1 MHKDLQAATEAL
13 DALAKSVLALWDT
26 RLLRE
31 GWNAWN
37 VAALTRDDLAAI
49 PNDLAE
55 NLRSANLDDVP
66 QAMLPSIQSI
76 PRKLN
81 YLTQDTVPHMFNGN
95 APGAVPVYTST
106 LAGIAAVL
114 EPLTDW
120 RRFPD
125 HKMMPAALART
136 LRAMQARLSAMAPEM
151 DRVQDQVSR
160 IQQASE
166 AADQLPTDLEELK
179 NARKTIAAL
188 STQSAEL
195 RGKIDELHKAAEKAK
210 KEASEFRDEAEKL
223 VKQCGEAY
231 RITTST
237 GLAAAFDH
245 RARSLTR
252 SVWAWV
258 ILLIGA
264 LGAAVYL
271 GALRVQLLS
280 SELALQQPRT
290 NAIVLH
296 SLLAVFSVAA
306 PVWLAW
312 LATKQIGQRFRLSE
326 DYAYKSSVAKAYE
339 GYRREAARIDKDLE
353 TRLLGSAITRLEEA
367 PLRLVEL
374 ESHGTPWHEMLNSPA
389 FAKIIDAVPDL
400 PERLRAVIN
409 DTLEKAKSV
418 VPKPGEKK

>member
-1 MHKDLQAATEAL
+1 MHKDLQAATDALEAL
-13 DALAKSVLALWDT
+13 A
-26 RLLRE
+26 
-31 GWNAWN
+31 NN
-37 VAALTRDDLAAI
+37 VAAQFDQRVLREAWPQWNMPAVTRIDLAAI
-49 PNDLAE
+49 PKALAAQ
-55 NLRSANLDDVP
+55 LRAADPDKIPDV
-66 QAMLPSIQSI
+66 MLPSIQAI
-76 PRKLN
+76 PKKLSL
-81 YLTQDTVPHMFNGN
+81 LTQDLQYIFNGN
-95 APGAVPVYTST
+95 APTAVPVYTST

-120 RRFPD
+120 QRFPD
-125 HKMMPAALART
+125 SKMMPAALSRS
-136 LRAMQARLSAMAPEM
+136 LRAMQARLSAMVPEM
-151 DRVQDQVSR
+151 EKLDGQVSR
-160 IQQASE
+160 IQQAAD

-179 NARKTIAAL
+179 SARETVRNL

-258 ILLIGA
+258 VLLIGA
-264 LGAAVYL
+264 LTAAVYL
-271 GALRVQLLS
+271 GALRIQLLS

-353 TRLLGSAITRLEEA
+353 TKLLGSALSRLDEP

-374 ESHGTPWHEMLNSPA
+374 ETHGSPWHEMVNSKA
-389 FAKIIDAVPDL
+389 FEKIIEAMPDF
-400 PERLRAVIN
+400 PDRLRAVIN
-409 DTLEKAKSV
+409 DALEKAKSV
-418 VPKPGEKK
+418 VPKPGDKK